1 LASLDRE
8 AGVVAPLSQCK
19 PDGYLLSRPPVTTLA
34 LHSEVRPTWPCTL
47 FGLNGCPK
55 RPAQGAKH
63 GYAMIEDIKATTGIE
78 LGAGTLYGAL
88 SRLEYNSFVE
98 PLPAE
103 ERRRPYRLT
112 EAGAVA
118 LRAQL
123 ASMGALSTM
132 GLHRLAT
139 S

>member
-1 LASLDRE
+1 MSGVQIMGSDLSDLGRFSEAALLILVSLA
-8 AGVVAPLSQCK
+8 AGP
-19 PDGYLLSRPPVTTLA
+19 
-34 LHSEVRPTWPCTL
+34 
-47 FGLNGCPK
+47 
-55 RPAQGAKH
+55 KH

-123 ASMGALSTM
+123 ASMGALSKM
-132 GLHRLAT
+132 GLQRLAT
-139 S
+139 T